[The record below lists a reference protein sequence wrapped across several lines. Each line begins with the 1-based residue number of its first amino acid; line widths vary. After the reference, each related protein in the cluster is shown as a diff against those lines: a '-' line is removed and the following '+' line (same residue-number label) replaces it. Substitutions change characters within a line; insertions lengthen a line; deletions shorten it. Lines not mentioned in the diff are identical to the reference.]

1 MSTTEETPPRA
12 RRSDGTRAAILAA
25 ARRRFAADGY
35 DRATIRAIAAD
46 ANIDPSMVMRYYG
59 SKENL
64 FAAAAHFELDLP
76 DLGRVPPDH
85 LGETAVR
92 MFLDRWDGPAPFPIL
107 LRAAVTNDQAADRMR
122 AIFRDQVTTALA
134 VALPP
139 DELAERSAL
148 VATQLIGL
156 ALCRYIL
163 QLDPIATMPVETL
176 VRRYAPTIQRY
187 LTGPLDR

>member
-1 MSTTEETPPRA
+1 MSTAEQTPARA

-59 SKENL
+59 TKENL
-64 FAAAAHFELDLP
+64 FAVAARFELDLP
-76 DLGRVPPDH
+76 DLSAVPRDR

-92 MFLDRWDGPAPFPIL
+92 MFMERWDGPAPFPIL
-107 LRAAVTNDQAADRMR
+107 LRAAVTNDLAAERLR
-122 AIFRDQVTTALA
+122 AIFRDQVTTALSA
-134 VALPP
+134 ALAP

-156 ALCRYIL
+156 ATCRYIL
-163 QLDPIATMPVETL
+163 HLDPVATMPVDTL
-176 VRRYAPTIQRY
+176 VHRYAPTLQRY
-187 LTGPLDR
+187 LTGPLN